1 MCDLFCYLFCWP
13 DLCFRHKYSAI
24 SLSDGAIKELT
35 PLIGKIQ
42 PEFMVMIGW
51 TPSIKYNDSIREK
64 MTVKLRN
71 ALIQNNIKVLNM
83 NMEDEEYYEKQLAYF
98 MFKRLL
104 NYYENRNIEFEI
116 VPMEK
121 ILCAFKVSEDII
133 TSYLQNMVSFRNK
146 FLKLNDDYSI
156 PIDTKNESEIT
167 VLNEKFEKIILDV
180 IDNMDFNSLVEII
193 NNNYQNIKSSI
204 DDETEK
210 LRNMI

>member
-13 DLCFRHKYSAI
+13 DLCFRHTYSAI
-24 SLSDGAIKELT
+24 SLSNGAIKELT
-35 PLIGKIQ
+35 SLIGKIQ

-121 ILCAFKVSEDII
+121 IL
-133 TSYLQNMVSFRNK
+133 
-146 FLKLNDDYSI
+146 
-156 PIDTKNESEIT
+156 
-167 VLNEKFEKIILDV
+167 
-180 IDNMDFNSLVEII
+180 
-193 NNNYQNIKSSI
+193 
-204 DDETEK
+204 
-210 LRNMI
+210 